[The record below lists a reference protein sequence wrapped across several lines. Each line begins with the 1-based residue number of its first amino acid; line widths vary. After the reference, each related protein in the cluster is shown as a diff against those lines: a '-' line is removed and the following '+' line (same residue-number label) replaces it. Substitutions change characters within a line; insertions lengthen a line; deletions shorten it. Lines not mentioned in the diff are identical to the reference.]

1 MFLSSSLAAHERRNA
16 RDNDG
21 MTESHINTRANNT
34 DAGNGS
40 YGISRVIDASARRR
54 LIRGVGAK
62 ESYEPET
69 DYVDHDDR
77 DRYGICNI
85 PYQLPP
91 VGTY

>member
-1 MFLSSSLAAHERRNA
+1 MQATARMASVVSSTLP
-16 RDNDG
+16 
-21 MTESHINTRANNT
+21 
-34 DAGNGS
+34 
-40 YGISRVIDASARRR
+40 ARRR